1 MNKVDSKKQDKH
13 TRSNTKGCFRKSN
26 AQEGREGV
34 QYNKGGVVRG
44 GGVKTENVKTRVR
57 VGEGKKEEMKKSG
70 RAQMRESRGCG

>member
-44 GGVKTENVKTRVR
+44 GVLNREREDKS
-57 VGEGKKEEMKKSG
+57 EGGRKKEEMKKSG
-70 RAQMRESRGCG
+70 RTQMRESRGCG